1 MQTNPSDL
9 KIHRAEP
16 ILVKGCVRLTEAE
29 ESFLRKKS
37 WLQWLNIGDKN
48 SKFFF
53 NVVKGYHNRNK
64 ILSIRDENGICFTNA
79 TKVKDTIVSYFE
91 KRLVFSFW
99 AGGF

>member
-16 ILVKGCVRLTEAE
+16 ILVKGYVRLTKAE

-91 KRLVFSFW
+91 KLLVFSFW